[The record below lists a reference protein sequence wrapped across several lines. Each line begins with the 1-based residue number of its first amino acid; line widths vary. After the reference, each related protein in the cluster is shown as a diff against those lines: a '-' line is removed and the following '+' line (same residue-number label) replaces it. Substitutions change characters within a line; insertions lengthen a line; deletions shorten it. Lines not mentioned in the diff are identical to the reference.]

1 MPPFSW
7 IMIAGIT
14 LTAGFIQSVTG
25 FGFGIFAMIF
35 LPIVVSYG
43 EASALSSILSSL
55 SSLVIALPLLRR
67 IHWKNL
73 LFPLL
78 GSLPLTFAAVAFVK
92 TQTNEVLTLL
102 LGVALFLLSV
112 YFYFFSHR
120 VRIRPTWYAGLTAG
134 LISGVMSGLFAV
146 GGPPVVVY
154 FLQSEENPDQ
164 YLATISAYF
173 VLAGVFSVAAKTTAG
188 FVTGAVLIG
197 TLIGIA
203 AMLLSALIG
212 KRVRGRIRA
221 DLLKKVIYGVMA
233 LSGAINVVTALM

>member
-14 LTAGFIQSVTG
+14 LMAGFIQSVTG

-35 LPIVVSYG
+35 LPSVLSYG
-43 EASALSSILSSL
+43 EANALSTILSSL

-78 GSLPLTFAAVAFVK
+78 GCLPVTFAAVAFVK

-102 LGVALFLLSV
+102 LGAALFLLSV
-112 YFYFFSHR
+112 YFCFFSHR

-134 LISGVMSGLFAV
+134 LLSGVMSGLFAV

-154 FLQSEENPDQ
+154 FLQSEEDPEQ

-173 VLAGVFSVAAKTTAG
+173 VLLGVISVGVKASAG
-188 FVTGAVLIG
+188 FVTGTVLTG

-203 AMLLSALIG
+203 TMLLSAFIG
-212 KRVRGRIRA
+212 KRVRCRIRA
-221 DLLKKVIYGVMA
+221 ELLKKVIYGVMA
-233 LSGAINVVTALM
+233 VSGVVNIITALV